1 VKPVCDADLV
11 IPAGDRVTLITV
23 EAQTSVPN
31 GSGGQT
37 KPNWVAKCTAWVKM
51 EAGGGS
57 EKFRQQALA
66 SENSYKFSGLW
77 NDLSSVLST
86 DRISLDGVYY
96 NIRSIENKLQ
106 RNVTA
111 IIKAESGVSQ

>member
-1 VKPVCDADLV
+1 MKSVCDADLAV
-11 IPAGDRVTLITV
+11 PAGDRVAFITV
-23 EAQTSVPN
+23 EAQGSIPN

-37 KPNWVAKCTAWVKM
+37 KPNWTSKCQAWVKM

-57 EKFRQQALA
+57 ERFRQQALA
-66 SENSYKFSGLW
+66 SENSYKFSGPW
-77 NDLSSVLST
+77 SDLSSVLST
-86 DRISLDGVYY
+86 DRILYEGVYY

-111 IIKAESGVSQ
+111 IISAESGVTQ